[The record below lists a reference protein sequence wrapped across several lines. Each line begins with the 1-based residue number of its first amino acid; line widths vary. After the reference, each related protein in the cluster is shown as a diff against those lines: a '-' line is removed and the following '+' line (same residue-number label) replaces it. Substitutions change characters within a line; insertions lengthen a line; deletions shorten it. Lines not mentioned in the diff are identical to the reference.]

1 MMVRAVFFASLRE
14 AVETEFLDLE
24 IGDGGGLRELRQG
37 LAARLGADQMA
48 ALDAAEV
55 RVAIN
60 RRLVHDGEESVLVAG
75 DEVAFMP
82 PVTGG

>member
-1 MMVRAVFFASLRE
+1 MKVRAVFFASLRE
-14 AVETEFLDLE
+14 AVEIEFLDVE
-24 IGDGGGLRELRQG
+24 MGDGGGLPDLRQR
-37 LAARLGADQMA
+37 LAACLGSDQMA
-48 ALDAAEV
+48 ALDAPEV

-60 RRLVHDGEESVLVAG
+60 RRLVHDGEESVLAAG

>member
-1 MMVRAVFFASLRE
+1 MMVRAIFFASLRE
-14 AVETEFLDLE
+14 AVETEFLDVE
-24 IGDGGGLRELRQG
+24 IGEGAGLRDLRQG

-48 ALDAAEV
+48 ALYAPEV

-60 RRLVHDGEESVLVAG
+60 RRLLHDGEGSALVAG